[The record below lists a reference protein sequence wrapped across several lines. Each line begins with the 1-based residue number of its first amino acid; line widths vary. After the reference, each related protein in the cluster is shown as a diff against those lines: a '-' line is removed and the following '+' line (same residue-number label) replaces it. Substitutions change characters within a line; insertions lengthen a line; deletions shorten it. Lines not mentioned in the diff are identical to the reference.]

1 MKKSLLLVVMIETF
15 ILVGC
20 GSKNTATQEFAADT
34 AAPAQGVY
42 ESAPME
48 EAGNT
53 ESMALKSEANI
64 THEVKNVSEG
74 RKLIRNVDM
83 SVETEQFD
91 SLMKKIPEKV
101 EELGGYT
108 ENLSTSGTML
118 SNENKRK
125 QGSIVARIPADQLDS
140 FVEEVEGFSNVYRKN
155 EWVEDVTL
163 QYVDAESRKKS
174 LEIELERLLELMGQ
188 AENIESVIAIETRL
202 SEIRYELETYGSQL
216 RVFDNLIEYSTVT
229 INIEEVQRLTP
240 KKEEGAFKRISQGF
254 LTSIDNIGYGLK
266 EGAIGLLIILPYLF
280 GIGIFVGAVILIIVW
295 GVRRTRKKGWSVGAL
310 KGKEEKHR
318 GKEGE

>member
-1 MKKSLLLVVMIETF
+1 MFS
-15 ILVGC
+15 GC
-20 GSKNTATQEFAADT
+20 GSKNTAVEELAVDNAS
-34 AAPAQGVY
+34 PAQGMY
-42 ESAPME
+42 ESSSME
-48 EAGNT
+48 DSGEAGN
-53 ESMALKSEANI
+53 MALKSEANL
-64 THEVKNVSEG
+64 TDEMRNVSEG

-125 QGSIVARIPADQLDS
+125 QGNIIARIPADHLDS
-140 FVEEVEGFSNVYRKN
+140 FVEEIEGFSNVYRKN

-202 SEIRYELETYGSQL
+202 SEIRYELENYGSQL

-254 LTSIDNIGYGLK
+254 LTSLDNIGYGLK
-266 EGAIGLLIILPYLF
+266 EGAIGFLIILPYLF
-280 GIGIFVGAVILIIVW
+280 IIGAFITAVILIIVW
-295 GVRRTRKKGWSVGAL
+295 GVRRAGKKGWSIGISQ
-310 KGKEEKHR
+310 GKKERHR

>member
-1 MKKSLLLVVMIETF
+1 MLA
-15 ILVGC
+15 GC
-20 GSKNTATQEFAADT
+20 GSKNKRMEELALEVEKT
-34 AAPAQGVY
+34 APAQGMY
-42 ESAPME
+42 DAGSME
-48 EAGNT
+48 ESGET
-53 ESMALKSEANI
+53 GSMALKSEDALSN
-64 THEVKNVSEG
+64 EVRNVSEG

-108 ENLSTSGTML
+108 ENLNTSGTML

-125 QGSIVARIPADQLDS
+125 QGSIIARIPADHLDS

-163 QYVDAESRKKS
+163 QYVDAESRKRS

-188 AENIESVIAIETRL
+188 AQNIESVIAIETRL
-202 SEIRYELETYGSQL
+202 SEIRYELENYGSQL

-266 EGAIGLLIILPYLF
+266 EGAIGFLIILPYLF
-280 GIGIFVGAVILIIVW
+280 IMGIFAGAVILIIVW
-295 GVRRTRKKGWSVGAL
+295 GVRKARKKGWGVGLL
-310 KGKEEKHR
+310 KGKEKKRR